1 MAEFTDYL
9 YCETY
14 PYVTPTEMLQC
25 CRNAE
30 GMLETDARVLDA
42 IEDASTVLYYLT
54 GKHFNGTC
62 TSTVRPQCLSGM
74 CSCGCSPSR
83 VNIGLWPVTELT
95 SVRYGGVT
103 VTGSDLA
110 GTYHIDE
117 HHWLVRNDGLP
128 FISGNQYALTG
139 GPHDNASDGFVF
151 EVTVQHGIT
160 PPRLLKR
167 AARDLAC
174 EFITACCSD
183 QPCKLPDRVTSVVR
197 SGVSM
202 DIASTMDML
211 REGRTGIYTVDL
223 AIQVFNPSKLQSPSF
238 IWSAQLTPRGS
249 RVGI

>member
-1 MAEFTDYL
+1 MAEFTDYI
-9 YCETY
+9 YCDLY
-14 PYVTPTEMLQC
+14 PYVTPTELLQC

-30 GMLETDARVLDA
+30 GMLDTDARLLDA
-42 IEDASTVLYYLT
+42 VEDASIVLYYLT

-62 TSTVRPQCLSGM
+62 ETTIRPPCLSGL

-83 VNIGLWPVTELT
+83 VNIGLWPVTGLT
-95 SVRYGGVT
+95 SIRYGGT
-103 VTGSDLA
+103 TYTGSDL
-110 GTYHIDE
+110 TDKFHVDE
-117 HHWLVRNDGLP
+117 FHWLVMNDGSA
-128 FISGNQYALTG
+128 FQSGNQWASSG
-139 GPHDNASDGFVF
+139 GTHDNTNDGFVF
-151 EVTVQHGIT
+151 EITAQHGIT
-160 PPRLLKR
+160 PPRLLQR

-211 REGRTGIYTVDL
+211 REGKTGIYTVDL

-238 IWSAQLTPRGS
+238 VWSAQLTPRGS